1 MRIRQSWEGPSP
13 NSDYDVRFIYVHW
26 FYKYLVINNPTSHLT
41 FPIDD
46 ELDLHRWDLKKTF

>member
-1 MRIRQSWEGPSP
+1 MPENQAIRGVPSP

-46 ELDLHRWDLKKTF
+46 ELDLHG

>member
-1 MRIRQSWEGPSP
+1 MRQSWEGPSP